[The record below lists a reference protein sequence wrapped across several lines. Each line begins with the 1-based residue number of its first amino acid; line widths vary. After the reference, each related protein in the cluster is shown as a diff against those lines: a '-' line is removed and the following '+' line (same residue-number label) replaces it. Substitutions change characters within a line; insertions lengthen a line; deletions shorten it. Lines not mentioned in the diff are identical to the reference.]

1 MTAVTAGEPAADA
14 LAGRVILLVG
24 AHGALGE
31 AAAKACAAAGATI
44 VLLGRRL
51 PKLTRLY
58 DALVAGGAAMP
69 AIYPLDLEGA
79 SPADYEQLADSI
91 ARECGRL
98 DGILHAAADFKG
110 LMSLAGSA
118 PEDLVRAIHVNLTAP
133 LLLTRACLPLL
144 AERDDAAVVFLLE
157 DLERVGRAHWGG
169 YGLAKHA
176 LAGAVRQ
183 LGDELA
189 NSTVRVHGLQPGPMR
204 TPLRARAYFG
214 EDPARW
220 PMPDACAAACVRLLS
235 GAAAAGRGQV
245 MTLGG

>member
-1 MTAVTAGEPAADA
+1 MAALAACVPAADA
-14 LAGRVILLVG
+14 LAGRVILVVG
-24 AHGALGE
+24 ANGALGE
-31 AAAKACAAAGATI
+31 AAARACAAAGATV

-58 DALVAGGAAMP
+58 DALEAGGAATP

-79 SPADYEQLADSI
+79 SPADYEQLADNI

-98 DGILHAAADFKG
+98 DGILHAAAEFKG
-110 LMSLAGSA
+110 LMSLAGGA
-118 PEDLVRAIHVNLTAP
+118 PEDLLRAIHVNLTAP

-144 AERDDAAVVFLLE
+144 GEREDAAVVFLLD
-157 DLERVGRAHWGG
+157 DLGLVSRAHWGG

-189 NSTVRVHGLQPGPMR
+189 NSPVRVHGLQPGPMR
-204 TPLRARAYFG
+204 SPLRARAYFG
-214 EDPARW
+214 EDAGQW
-220 PMPDACAAACVRLLS
+220 PSPESYAPACVWLLS
-235 GAAAAGRGQV
+235 AAAADRRGQV
-245 MTLGG
+245 LGIDV

>member
-1 MTAVTAGEPAADA
+1 MASLADCVPAADA
-14 LAGRVILLVG
+14 LAGRVILVAG
-24 AHGALGE
+24 ANGALGE
-31 AAAKACAAAGATI
+31 AAAHACAAAGATI

-58 DALVAGGAAMP
+58 DALEARGAPTP

-79 SPADYEQLADSI
+79 SPADYEQLAENI
-91 ARECGRL
+91 GRECGRL
-98 DGILHAAADFKG
+98 DGILHAAAEFKG
-110 LMSLAGSA
+110 LMSLAGGA
-118 PEDLVRAIHVNLTAP
+118 PEDLLRALHVNLTAP

-144 AERDDAAVVFLLE
+144 GQREDAAVVFVLD
-157 DLERVGRAHWGG
+157 DLARVSRAHWGG

-176 LAGAVRQ
+176 LAGAVQQ

-189 NSTVRVHGLQPGPMR
+189 NSPVRVHGLQPGPMR

-220 PMPDACAAACVRLLS
+220 PTPDVYAPACAWLL
-235 GAAAAGRGQV
+235 GAAAVGHRGRV
-245 MTLGG
+245 FEVGG